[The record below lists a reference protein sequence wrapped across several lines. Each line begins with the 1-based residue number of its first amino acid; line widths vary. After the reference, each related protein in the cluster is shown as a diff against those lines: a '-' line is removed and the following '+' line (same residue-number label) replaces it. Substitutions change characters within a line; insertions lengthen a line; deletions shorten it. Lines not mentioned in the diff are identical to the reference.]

1 MCLAVPGK
9 LLSIEGDDPLL
20 RTGRVSFGGI
30 IKNIN
35 LSLVPEVVIGNYVLA
50 HAGFA
55 ISIIDE
61 AEADRVFD
69 LLDEI
74 DEKNRAADNAS

>member
-9 LLSIEGDDPLL
+9 LLTIDGNDPLT
-20 RTGRVSFGGI
+20 RSGRVSFGGI
-30 IKNIN
+30 IKEIN
-35 LSLVPEVVIGNYVLA
+35 LALVPEVVVGNYVLA

-74 DEKNRAADNAS
+74 DAKNKAADEAS

>member
-30 IKNIN
+30 IKDIN
-35 LSLVPEVVIGNYVLA
+35 LSLVPEVVVGNYVLA

>member
-30 IKNIN
+30 IKDIN